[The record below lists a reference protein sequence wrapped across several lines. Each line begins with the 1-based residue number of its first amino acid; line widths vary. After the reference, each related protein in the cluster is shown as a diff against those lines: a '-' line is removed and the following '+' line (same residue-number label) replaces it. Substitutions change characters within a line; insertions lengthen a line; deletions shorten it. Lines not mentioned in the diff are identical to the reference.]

1 MKSEKC
7 VAARFTKC
15 CTTQDVPTDFKPL
28 PTPCS
33 LSFPLIYFEHT
44 YVWVHWGSMCVC
56 VYMCA
61 CVCVCKC
68 ATLSSVLSLYM
79 CHIVR
84 VYKQRLSPVTGHHV
98 YSGFPSP
105 CTPSQCPGSMWKS
118 TGKGHQVTFHLPAG
132 IVPQGYCVC
141 VFRSGVCHKL
151 HSVSVQSIAG
161 RLHNADRYAHTH
173 TPVMYEIEI
182 LPYTVVSCVI
192 HFICLPLPRHAPAVV
207 MHSV

>member
-1 MKSEKC
+1 MCSACPSVTALHVSCGQSLQTESL
-7 VAARFTKC
+7 
-15 CTTQDVPTDFKPL
+15 PL
-28 PTPCS
+28 AKT
-33 LSFPLIYFEHT
+33 
-44 YVWVHWGSMCVC
+44 GSIQ
-56 VYMCA
+56 A
-61 CVCVCKC
+61 
-68 ATLSSVLSLYM
+68 
-79 CHIVR
+79 
-84 VYKQRLSPVTGHHV
+84 SPPEG
-98 YSGFPSP
+98 
-105 CTPSQCPGSMWKS
+105 CMWKS